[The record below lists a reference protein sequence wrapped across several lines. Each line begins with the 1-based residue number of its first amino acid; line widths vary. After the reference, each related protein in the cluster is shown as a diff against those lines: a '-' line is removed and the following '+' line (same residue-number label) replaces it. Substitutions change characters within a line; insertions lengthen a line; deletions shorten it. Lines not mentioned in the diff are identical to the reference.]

1 MFSMQQVLT
10 GLLAGSLLAL
20 GAGVSMHSALA
31 QTDIEPFGSAGTD
44 DDGSNMFGDSSDPFD
59 LIHRAISVP
68 SMSSQEFLEQQNRA
82 IGNEAQDFR
91 QRQQE
96 LLRQQSAQPAES
108 TEEITVDD
116 EEI

>member
-1 MFSMQQVLT
+1 MVSMKQILT
-10 GLLAGSLLAL
+10 GLVAGSLLAL
-20 GAGVSMHSALA
+20 GAGVLAPSGFA
-31 QTDIEPFGSAGTD
+31 QTDIEPFDSTGTD
-44 DDGSNMFGDSSDPFD
+44 DDGASLFGNSSDPFE

-68 SMSSQEFLEQQNRA
+68 GMNSQEFFEHQNRV
-82 IGNEAQDFR
+82 IGDEAQDFR

-96 LLRQQSAQPAES
+96 LLRQQSESAEA